1 MRLAPGPVPWG
12 CAAYVHFTSHKY
24 GKLGPRAR
32 KCIFLQYPK
41 GSKGYVFLGENEDG
55 TRTEIE
61 SRNANFL
68 EKGFPGIGETS
79 LDSEF
84 FEVEDEPATTDQ
96 GLDPSLSGSGASA
109 EAIVPPLDES
119 QQPRRSQR
127 LRDLH
132 QSNVVEED
140 PIMLAAQYFE
150 DIEPLSCKQA
160 LSLPTAKLWE
170 KAMQEEMES
179 MRVNQVWDLVDL
191 PAGRKAIGNKWVLK
205 IKRNSD
211 GSIERY
217 KARLVAKGYTQKEG
231 IDYDETFSPVVRFAS
246 LRAILAFVAKQDLEL
261 VQMDVK
267 TAFLHGE
274 LE

>member
-1 MRLAPGPVPWG
+1 M
-12 CAAYVHFTSHKY
+12 
-24 GKLGPRAR
+24 
-32 KCIFLQYPK
+32 
-41 GSKGYVFLGENEDG
+41 DG

-68 EKGFPGIGETS
+68 EKEFPGIGETS

-109 EAIVPPLDES
+109 EAIMPPLDES
-119 QQPRRSQR
+119 QQPRRSQRLRIPSLR

-179 MRVNQVWDLVDL
+179 MRANQVWDLVDL

-217 KARLVAKGYTQKEG
+217 KARLVA
-231 IDYDETFSPVVRFAS
+231 
-246 LRAILAFVAKQDLEL
+246 
-261 VQMDVK
+261 
-267 TAFLHGE
+267 
-274 LE
+274 